1 MKKAI
6 LCLFLCYLLLGI
18 SGTSIAKD
26 ITYVRVKSNS
36 ADLTRNVAIILSP
49 YVERH
54 RHEKIGDIS
63 VTLENWESLRGTLTE
78 EILRRLLRKAALE
91 GANAISELEIG
102 STVVVGYSH
111 QEGVVERK
119 LIVYGKALA
128 LKILPKEEK
137 K

>member
-1 MKKAI
+1 MKKVI

-18 SGTSIAKD
+18 SGISIAKD
-26 ITYVRVKSNS
+26 ITYIRVQSTK

-49 YVERH
+49 YIERH
-54 RHEKIGDIS
+54 RHEKIGEIS
-63 VTLENWESLRGTLTE
+63 VTLENWGNLRGTLTE
-78 EILRRLLRKAALE
+78 EILRRLMQKAALQ

-111 QEGVVERK
+111 QEDVVERK

-128 LKILPKEEK
+128 LKILPKEERK
-137 K
+137 